1 MSKRNP
7 HIVPRSDVG
16 GWAVQREG
24 AERASSLHD
33 TQAEAIAEGRR
44 MAQNERSELF
54 IHGRDGFED
63 QSTSYTD
70 AVRGSN
76 GIRAG
81 RLETGDC
88 QRPGGGRT
96 AEEGS
101 TGEERKVL
109 ARSAVVHHHG

>member
-24 AERASSLHD
+24 AGRASSLHD

-54 IHGRDGFED
+54 IHGRDG
-63 QSTSYTD
+63 
-70 AVRGSN
+70 R
-76 GIRAG
+76 IRDRDSFG
-81 RLETGDC
+81 NDPFPPRDN
-88 QRPGGGRT
+88 
-96 AEEGS
+96 
-101 TGEERKVL
+101 K
-109 ARSAVVHHHG
+109 H